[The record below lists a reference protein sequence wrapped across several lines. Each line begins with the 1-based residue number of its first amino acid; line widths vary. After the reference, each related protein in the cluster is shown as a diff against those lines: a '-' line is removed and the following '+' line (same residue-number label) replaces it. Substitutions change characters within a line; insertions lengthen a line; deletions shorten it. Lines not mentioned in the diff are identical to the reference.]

1 MVRQRKEW
9 ICLRVV
15 SCVAPWRDVR
25 RFTIWMLH
33 YFARAHAVQAAQV
46 PRFRP
51 LVDAELRELRAVGLG
66 YIGTMGRFPG
76 F

>member
-1 MVRQRKEW
+1 
-9 ICLRVV
+9 
-15 SCVAPWRDVR
+15 
-25 RFTIWMLH
+25 MLH

-66 YIGTMGRFPG
+66 YIGTMGRLPG